1 MKKFFSGILALSLA
15 IGAVA
20 FTEVKQS
27 SDENLFWY
35 KRNADGTY
43 ANDHTPNTATSAPST
58 SCSGSGQYCVKGFT
72 ASQTPS
78 LITDATAAQDEKS
91 KNP

>member
-27 SDENLFWY
+27 ADENLFWY
-35 KRNADGTY
+35 KRNVDGTY
-43 ANDHTPNTATSAPST
+43 SNDHTPNTATPVPVT
-58 SCSGSGQYCVKGFT
+58 SCSGSGQICVKGFT

-78 LITDATAAQDEKS
+78 LITDASAARTEKS
-91 KNP
+91 RNP